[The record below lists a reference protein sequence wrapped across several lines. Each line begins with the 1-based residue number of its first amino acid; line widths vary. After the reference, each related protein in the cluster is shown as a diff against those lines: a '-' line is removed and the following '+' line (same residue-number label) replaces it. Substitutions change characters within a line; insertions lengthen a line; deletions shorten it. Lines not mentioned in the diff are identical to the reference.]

1 MNIILLF
8 FRLIKTTWFCLAP
21 ALLLAACSEL
31 PISGGTITPE
41 PSPTAT
47 STPAPTPELTRTPA
61 RPATVRIWVPPQF
74 DLLNNTPASRILEA
88 RLNEFTT
95 RRSGISVEVRVKA
108 LTGPGGILDSL
119 TTANAAAPLALPD
132 LVLVPRPILETA
144 ALKGL
149 LFPIDNMVSP
159 LDDGDWYSFAQQL
172 AHLQNSTFGLPFA
185 GDALILVYRPAV
197 IEEPPRGWAPALEN
211 SNPLIFPAADE
222 QAYFTLTE
230 YMAAGGKTQDEE
242 GRPILEAGPLTEVLA
257 FYQAAET
264 AGVMPFWLTQYATD
278 QQAWDAYSEAQS
290 NMVIT
295 WSSRF
300 LSELPVDSA
309 ALPIPTPE
317 GSPFTLANGWVWA
330 LSNPQVERHAS
341 SIELAEFLT
350 ASDFLSRWT
359 AAAGYL
365 PPRSSALEGWSNTTL
380 QNLAEEVARSAHI
393 FPPTDAMSALSPAL
407 QQAALEVL
415 KEQMDPET
423 AAQEAIELVAEP

>member
-1 MNIILLF
+1 
-8 FRLIKTTWFCLAP
+8 
-21 ALLLAACSEL
+21 
-31 PISGGTITPE
+31 
-41 PSPTAT
+41 
-47 STPAPTPELTRTPA
+47 
-61 RPATVRIWVPPQF
+61 
-74 DLLNNTPASRILEA
+74 
-88 RLNEFTT
+88 
-95 RRSGISVEVRVKA
+95 
-108 LTGPGGILDSL
+108 
-119 TTANAAAPLALPD
+119 
-132 LVLVPRPILETA
+132 
-144 ALKGL
+144 
-149 LFPIDNMVSP
+149 
-159 LDDGDWYSFAQQL
+159 
-172 AHLQNSTFGLPFA
+172 
-185 GDALILVYRPAV
+185 
-197 IEEPPRGWAPALEN
+197 
-211 SNPLIFPAADE
+211 
-222 QAYFTLTE
+222 
-230 YMAAGGKTQDEE
+230 
-242 GRPILEAGPLTEVLA
+242 
-257 FYQAAET
+257 
-264 AGVMPFWLTQYATD
+264 
-278 QQAWDAYSEAQS
+278 
-290 NMVIT
+290 MVIT

-415 KEQMDPET
+415 KAQMDPET